1 MSDEKKQKTKEIT
14 IYGYTR
20 SLSRLVIF
28 LVGFLGMLF
37 IFVDAVVSRAYPY
50 LIIAAF
56 GTLVGFFAFALIYG
70 IVRYFAEQIITMVS
84 ANMLLKDQESA
95 VNDSDAASD
104 EEAKTA

>member
-1 MSDEKKQKTKEIT
+1 MSNEEKQKTKAIT

-20 SLSRLVIF
+20 SLSLLVIF

-37 IFVDAVVSRAYPY
+37 IFVDAVVSRTYPY

-84 ANMLLKDQESA
+84 ANMILKDSA
-95 VNDSDAASD
+95 VNDADEDSDK
-104 EEAKTA
+104 EAKTA